1 MILTSA
7 VPGGASRLSLSLE
20 GSQRPKTAKSSTLP
34 SLRPAPDPPRGH
46 RKNLQQTE
54 RLLSPPRT
62 RTLTP
67 SPQSMSTP
75 RTPSR
80 KISQSTPRSLLP
92 SRANSLAFP
101 SHPPRFG
108 ISYDPKHAMVVRR
121 DGSSLWLD
129 GHEFTSTPT
138 VIDESGVK

>member
-1 MILTSA
+1 MMLTFA
-7 VPGGASRLSLSLE
+7 VHGGASRSSLSLE

-80 KISQSTPRSLLP
+80 KTSQFTPRSPLP

-121 DGSSLWLD
+121 DGSSLLLD